1 MGCAMKNTAAHI
13 LGLAE
18 NRIAKERFKFLLKSE
33 GYRNK
38 GVVLKSNC
46 HIKEKLTQVHT
57 SSS

>member
-1 MGCAMKNTAAHI
+1 MKNTAAHI